1 MKRAL
6 YSSKLRLNLAIFFSF
21 LALASFGNNIK
32 VSDVTLTNQN
42 TAQNFYMVE
51 FDLSWENSWRT
62 STYESNYDAAWVFV
76 KFTPKN
82 EQAWQHADLNYVDG
96 TNDGHSAPNGATI
109 RTASNNNS
117 DGVGVFV
124 FRSSDGIGNIQFQ
137 DIQLRWNYGN
147 DIGDND
153 AVEIS
158 VHAIEMVYV
167 PQGSFYLGDGMGDF
181 GQFQQGTSG
190 NPYQVTSEGQI
201 TLGGGGANS
210 LGNSDAANQQ
220 YADDF
225 NDNVSQTLPAA
236 FPKGYNA
243 FYCMKYEISQDQ
255 YGEFLA
261 HLSQSQRTERTEVIY
276 INNVNVYP
284 IETGNH
290 YAVPENPYRAMDYM
304 NWADCAAYA
313 DWAGLRPMSE
323 MEYEK
328 ACRGPEEPVA
338 EEYAWGN
345 DSWYLEGIYTLA
357 NEGTDGEIIT
367 NGIGKNVGNANSV
380 SIYQGWGRP
389 LRCGIFA
396 ASAANKTREE
406 TGASYWG
413 IMELTGNTYER
424 IISVGNS
431 QSRDFSGLHGD
442 GNLTSSGNA
451 SFSVLLNWGFVS
463 AVGVGF
469 RNSEISQRYLINT
482 TDSDRNRSYGFRAVR
497 TAGH

>member
-1 MKRAL
+1 MKRI
-6 YSSKLRLNLAIFFSF
+6 SKSLKLVLG
-21 LALASFGNNIK
+21 ALAFCLLYLPVNGNNIQISN
-32 VSDVTLTNQN
+32 VALTGQN
-42 TAQNFYMVE
+42 TLQNYYMVQ
-51 FDLSWENSWRT
+51 FDISWENSWRT
-62 STYESNYDAAWVFV
+62 STHESNYDAAWIFIKYTV
-76 KFTPKN
+76 KN
-82 EQAWQHADLNYVDG
+82 EQDWQHANLNYVNG
-96 TNDGHSAPNGATI
+96 QSDGHIAPPGGTI
-109 RTASNNNS
+109 RSASNNNS
-117 DGVGVFV
+117 TGVGVFL
-124 FRSSDGIGNIQFQ
+124 FREADGIGDVNFQ
-137 DIQLRWNYGN
+137 NVQLRWNYGTL
-147 DIGDND
+147 GDNQ
-153 AVEIS
+153 AVEVS
-158 VHAIEMVYV
+158 VHAVEMVYV
-167 PQGSFYLGDGMGDF
+167 PQGSFYLGDGMSDF
-181 GQFQQGTSG
+181 GQFQQGTTG
-190 NPYQVTSEGQI
+190 QPYLVSSEAQI

-210 LGNSDAANQQ
+210 LGNSNAANQQ
-220 YADDF
+220 YTDDF
-225 NDNVSQTLPAA
+225 DDNTSQTLPTA

-276 INNVNVYP
+276 VNNTNVYP

-328 ACRGPEEPVA
+328 ACRGPQEAVA

-345 DSWYLEGIYTLA
+345 DSWYLEGIYELS
-357 NEGTDGEIIT
+357 NEGKTNEMIS

-396 ASAANKTREE
+396 ASAENKTREE
-406 TGASYWG
+406 TGATYWG
-413 IMELTGNTYER
+413 IMEMTGNCYER

-442 GNLTSSGNA
+442 GVLTSSGNA

-482 TDSDRNRSYGFRAVR
+482 TDSERNRSYGFRAVR
-497 TAGH
+497 TANH